1 MALLQVQ
8 KITCLNNAAFVMNF
22 SVAYIQDDGS
32 TGYTD
37 NSGNYPVAQNRT
49 IDLAT
54 VGIEEGTVIWP
65 HVQAILGISVEGD
78 KKCAYA
84 KNGQTVTYDV
94 KGTTLNYWVTRI

>member
-22 SVAYIQDDGS
+22 SVAHIKDDGS
-32 TGYTD
+32 TGCTD

-54 VGIEEGTVIWP
+54 VGIEEGTMIWP
-65 HVQAILGISVEGD
+65 HVHAVFGISVDGD

-94 KGTTLNYWVTRI
+94 RGTTLSYSVTRI